1 MLDEVKVERVKN
13 CWNCEQ
19 VGHMQ
24 KECPEPQKPVEGADC
39 EVCKIFVKKIHS
51 EFHYNGARHAK
62 NVKRASAPPPVPYD
76 CTICNVTIIGEVPY
90 NAHLEGKKHKATLE
104 KTQNPVPTQQF
115 RCEVCN
121 VEVQNEGQYTSHME
135 GKKHKK
141 KLEGPKTPQQAAAPG
156 APGVAVAPAPPGVA
170 APAPVPYECTICN
183 VTITGEA
190 QYNAHLEGK

>member
-1 MLDEVKVERVKN
+1 MKFLNEFKVKSN
-13 CWNCEQ
+13 
-19 VGHMQ
+19 H
-24 KECPEPQKPVEGADC
+24 
-39 EVCKIFVKKIHS
+39 
-51 EFHYNGARHAK
+51 
-62 NVKRASAPPPVPYD
+62 
-76 CTICNVTIIGEVPY
+76 
-90 NAHLEGKKHKATLE
+90 
-104 KTQNPVPTQQF
+104 F

-190 QYNAHLEGK
+190 QYNAHLEGKKHKGKLEKPQNQGQFQCDFCQVTIMGEDQYNAHLVGKKHKKKVMDGSIASNLGSIRNQAPMMQGPGHSAPAMMTY